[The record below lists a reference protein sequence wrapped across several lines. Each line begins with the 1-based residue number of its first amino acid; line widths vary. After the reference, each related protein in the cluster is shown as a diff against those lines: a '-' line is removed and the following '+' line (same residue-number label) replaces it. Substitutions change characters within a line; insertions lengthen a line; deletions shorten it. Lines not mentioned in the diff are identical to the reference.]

1 MANFFDQFDE
11 KKSTGNKT
19 GGNFFD
25 QFDESAKPMS
35 ISEMASQ
42 AVKNAPADVVEFGK
56 NFVQP
61 FIHPID
67 TAKSIFLLGGGI
79 GAKGMLAA
87 FDAMGRPVT
96 PEARAEVERLGAP
109 ATAMGEHLAENYGG
123 VENIKRSVAQ
133 RPIQTLG
140 DLSMLLSA
148 GGTAGSRLPGIF
160 GRAGEA
166 VAATGASVD
175 PLSMAGNAVKTAY
188 TGGRV
193 PFTNVNVPGAESLAS
208 NVLGRTT
215 GTSPEMVRLAGR
227 AGLEGNEAFIPN
239 LRQQTP
245 IADIVPMAQQG
256 MRDIFGDIKSE
267 YRKNM
272 AEVTADKSALDYT
285 PINQQL
291 EGLKG
296 MTERNGSIVSESGAK
311 TLQEIKDKVLDWQTN
326 PKMKGNIED
335 FDALK
340 KSIGDIYKKTQPDT
354 IERAVAKSAYDSIK
368 DQIVKQAPAYA
379 EAMKPYAE
387 GKKQLKD
394 ISKTF
399 SLGEKTA
406 SDTAI
411 RKLQSFG
418 RNNVNTNYG
427 ARAELM
433 DQLAQKVPD
442 LPYAIAGQALSAPWA
457 RGITGVIAPYAI
469 PSAAGAIHVGA
480 SLGNPITAGLL
491 AGGVAAHSPRVVG
504 EAAYGAGRALGAA
517 QNAQLPMMVRNA
529 GRAGLLNPLQEYDEN
544 GMPILKVR
552 GQ

>member
-11 KKSTGNKT
+11 KKSTGSKA

-35 ISEMASQ
+35 ISEVASQ
-42 AVKNAPADVVEFGK
+42 AAKNAPSSALEYGK
-56 NFVQP
+56 NIVQP
-61 FIHPID
+61 LIHPID
-67 TAKSIFLLGGGI
+67 TAQNIFSLGKGL

-87 FDAMGRPVT
+87 FDAFGRPVS
-96 PEARAEVERLGAP
+96 PEARAAVEEMAAP
-109 ATAMGEHLAENYGG
+109 ATAVGEHLAGRYGG
-123 VENIKRSVAQ
+123 AENIKRTIAQ
-133 RPIQTLG
+133 DPFGTLG

-148 GGTAGSRLPGIF
+148 GGTAGSRLPGIL
-160 GRAGEA
+160 GKVGEA
-166 VAATGASVD
+166 TAATGAAID

-239 LRQQTP
+239 LRQQAP
-245 IADIVPMAQQG
+245 ISDIVPMAKQG

-267 YRKNM
+267 YKKNM

-291 EGLKG
+291 DSLKG
-296 MTERNGSIVSESGAK
+296 MTERNGSIVSEAGAK
-311 TLQEIKDKVLDWQTN
+311 TLQDIKDKVLDWQTN

-335 FDALK
+335 FDSLK
-340 KSIGDIYKKTQPDT
+340 KSIGEIRKKTEEGT
-354 IERAVAKSAYDSIK
+354 IERSVADSAYNTIK
-368 DQIVKQAPAYA
+368 DQIVQQAPAYA
-379 EAMKPYAE
+379 EAMKPYSE

-399 SLGEKTA
+399 SLGEKAA

-457 RGITGVIAPYAI
+457 RGITGVVAPYAI

-491 AGGVAAHSPRVVG
+491 AGGIAAHSPRVVG

-529 GRAGLLNPLQEYDEN
+529 ARAGLLAPQQEYDEN
-544 GMPILKVR
+544 GNPIYKVR
-552 GQ
+552 GK